1 MCLAPIR
8 SGTQVLDGFGS
19 GKISGG
25 LVVARHGRCDRKLM
39 RTGKGI
45 GLLPI
50 ELAFRAGKRARG
62 SETRILVGSVP
73 AGLRQLAKALASNAD
88 RGRLSLSHGLPLSET
103 GTVPHER

>member
-1 MCLAPIR
+1 MCFSPIR

-19 GKISGG
+19 CKISGG

-39 RTGKGI
+39 RPGKGI

-50 ELAFRAGKRARG
+50 ELAFRARERARR

-73 AGLRQLAKALASNAD
+73 AELRQLAKALASNAD
-88 RGRLSLSHGLPLSET
+88 RGQLSLSHGLPLSET